1 MQQFTIRENGNFSDS
16 AVLSSIEDMRDDVPD
31 LSAPAVEAHMMLFRT
46 YGAYLS
52 ALSSRLE
59 DIGLSHARFNMLR
72 WLHHANDNRLTMSEL
87 GAHLEASVPNVIR
100 MVQALESEGWV
111 RRVPSESDRRV
122 MFVELTPEG
131 QRRFRTVLPPVI
143 RLWEEV
149 QSGLSTEEQQM
160 LSHLLAKLRVS
171 LFSRYIGKDLVAYRI
186 EARKRRE
193 SERSKAPELSPPK

>member
-1 MQQFTIRENGNFSDS
+1 
-16 AVLSSIEDMRDDVPD
+16 
-31 LSAPAVEAHMMLFRT
+31 
-46 YGAYLS
+46 
-52 ALSSRLE
+52 
-59 DIGLSHARFNMLR
+59 
-72 WLHHANDNRLTMSEL
+72 
-87 GAHLEASVPNVIR
+87 
-100 MVQALESEGWV
+100 
-111 RRVPSESDRRV
+111 

-186 EARKRRE
+186 AARKRRE
-193 SERSKAPELSPPK
+193 AERSKAPELSPPK